1 LFTTE
6 KEVKIYIRFSI
17 TKAMVLTEG
26 QVPTYLISKGLF
38 KQGEAIDVAPL
49 GGGLVNHLFL
59 ASSLTIY
66 I

>member
-1 LFTTE
+1 
-6 KEVKIYIRFSI
+6 
-17 TKAMVLTEG
+17 MVLTEG